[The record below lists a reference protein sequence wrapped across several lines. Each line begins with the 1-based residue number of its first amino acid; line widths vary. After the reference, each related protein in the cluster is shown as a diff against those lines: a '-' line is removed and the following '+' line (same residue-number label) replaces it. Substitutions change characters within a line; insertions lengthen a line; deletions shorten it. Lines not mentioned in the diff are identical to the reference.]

1 MRRLRRTPQRQ
12 LLISVVMR
20 HRRVLFHRQVRV
32 AFVKD
37 NALAVRK
44 EAASALLELKRSAKI
59 SWDKL
64 GLTADESLFVAS
76 VSQMTDEK
84 PGKEKRAKAL
94 LMISEMKSANATR
107 AAILESLQSGLSITK
122 ANAAYYYDRVA
133 PK

>member
-1 MRRLRRTPQRQ
+1 MSTKIVQAAE
-12 LLISVVMR
+12 
-20 HRRVLFHRQVRV
+20 LFATVETET
-32 AFVKD
+32 